1 MRKTR
6 NKPPESRGI
15 QAGMR
20 SVMRSPSIGFASAV
34 FGIALC
40 FGQSAQHN
48 PTEPANFYQ
57 VYQYGTP
64 AMGRLYPT
72 FWTTYV
78 TKGDGAHEHFHNG
91 QSPAALAAWSTELD
105 YGVTDRLSLGTYFD
119 VQARHGSEPQFTG
132 GQIESQYRFRDADDL
147 PVNLAVSGKYYIP
160 LKNYNR
166 SQELE
171 LRLIVE
177 KERQNFRF
185 DLNPKL
191 NISTTGPRAGSGPRL
206 GLDAAVAWRRFFHAQ
221 PALEYYSNYGAI
233 SHSTGGKDIEQ
244 LLFPTIDFRLGH
256 NLDWKVGAGIGL
268 NADASDLILVK
279 SSLTYQFQGISSRR
293 LMGRQNQ

>member
-1 MRKTR
+1 
-6 NKPPESRGI
+6 
-15 QAGMR
+15 MR
-20 SVMRSPSIGFASAV
+20 SLMRSPSIGFAGAV

-48 PTEPANFYQ
+48 QTEPANFYQ

-78 TKGDGAHEHFHNG
+78 ANGDGANEHHG
-91 QSPAALAAWSTELD
+91 QGAAGLAAWSMELD
-105 YGVTDRLSLGTYFD
+105 YGVTDRLSLATYFD
-119 VQARHGSEPQFTG
+119 VQALHGSGPQFTG
-132 GQIESQYRFRDADDL
+132 GQIESQYRFRNPYDL
-147 PVNLAVSGKYYIP
+147 PVNLAVSGKDYIP
-160 LKNYNR
+160 FKSYNR

-177 KERQNFRF
+177 KDHQNFRF
-185 DLNPKL
+185 DLNPKV

-206 GLDAAVAWRRFFHAQ
+206 GFDAAVAWRRFFRAQ
-221 PALEYYSNYGAI
+221 PGLEYYSNYGAI

-256 NLDWKVGAGIGL
+256 NLDWRVGAGIGL
-268 NADASDLILVK
+268 NADASDLILVR
-279 SSLTYQFQGISSRR
+279 SSLTYEFQGISSRR
-293 LMGRQNQ
+293 LLSSQNQ